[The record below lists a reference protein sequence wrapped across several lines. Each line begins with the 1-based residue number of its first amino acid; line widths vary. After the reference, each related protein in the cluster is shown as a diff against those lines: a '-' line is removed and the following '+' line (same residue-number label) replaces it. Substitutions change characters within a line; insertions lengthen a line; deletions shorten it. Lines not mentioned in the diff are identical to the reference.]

1 VKFSRLLLFLRY
13 DILFG
18 HLAIQK
24 SKIQIMNYHVG
35 KSFPG
40 AEESNMQRHQAPFRA
55 DVVGSFLRPDAIK
68 QARQQF
74 AQGEISAQQLRSVE
88 DSAIRQVVEQ
98 QCACGLHVVT
108 DGEFRRAWWHFDFF
122 DGLEGVERYDSDKG
136 IQFNGVQTKA
146 HGVRVTGKLRFG
158 DHPMLE
164 DFRFLKSI
172 SGTAQPKMTIPSP
185 SVLHFRGGRKDID
198 ATVYPQLD
206 AYFDDLATTW
216 RDAIQAFY
224 AAGCRY
230 LQLDDTVWAYL
241 CSDDQRRQIRE
252 RGDDPDELARIYA
265 RVINRALE
273 GKPDDLTIGLHVC
286 RGNFRSTWI
295 SEGGYEPVAEVLFGS
310 VNVDAFFLEYDND
323 RSGDFAPLRFVRP
336 GKQQVVLGLITTK
349 NGELEN
355 PEGIKARIQ
364 EAAKFVD
371 INQICLSPQCGFAST
386 EEGNTLTPAQQWD
399 KVRLVTKIAE
409 QVW

>member
-1 VKFSRLLLFLRY
+1 
-13 DILFG
+13 
-18 HLAIQK
+18 
-24 SKIQIMNYHVG
+24 
-35 KSFPG
+35 
-40 AEESNMQRHQAPFRA
+40 MQRHQAPFRA

-74 AQGEISAQQLRSVE
+74 AQGEISADQLRHVE
-88 DSAIRQVVEQ
+88 NEEIRHVVEQ

-122 DGLEGVERYDSDKG
+122 AGLEGVELFEAEQG

-146 HGVRVTGKLRFG
+146 HGVRVTGKVSFK

-164 DFRFLKSI
+164 DFRYLKSI
-172 SGTAQPKMTIPSP
+172 SGDAQPKMTIPSP
-185 SVLHFRGGRKDID
+185 SVLHFRGGRKVID
-198 ATVYPQLD
+198 ATVYPELD

-216 RDAIQAFY
+216 RDAIRAFY
-224 AAGCRY
+224 DAGCRY

-241 CSDDQRRQIRE
+241 CSDEQRKQIVA
-252 RGDDPDELARIYA
+252 RGDDPEELARIYA
-265 RVINRALE
+265 RVLNKALE
-273 GKPDDLTIGLHVC
+273 GKPEDLTIGLHVC

-295 SEGGYEPVAEVLFGS
+295 SEGGYEPVAEVLFGG
-310 VNVDAFFLEYDND
+310 VDVDAFFLEYDND

-355 PEGIKARIQ
+355 PEGVKARVE
-364 EAAKFVD
+364 EAAKYVD
-371 INQICLSPQCGFAST
+371 ISQICLSPQCGFAST
-386 EEGNTLTPAQQWD
+386 EEGNSLTPEQQWE
-399 KVRLVTKIAE
+399 KVRLVTRIAE

>member
-1 VKFSRLLLFLRY
+1 
-13 DILFG
+13 
-18 HLAIQK
+18 
-24 SKIQIMNYHVG
+24 
-35 KSFPG
+35 
-40 AEESNMQRHQAPFRA
+40 MQRHQAPFRA

-74 AQGEISAQQLRSVE
+74 AQGEISADQLRHIE
-88 DSAIRQVVEQ
+88 NEEIRQVVEQ

-122 DGLEGVERYDSDKG
+122 AGLEGVELFEAEQG

-146 HGVRVTGKLRFG
+146 HGVRVTGKVSFK

-164 DFRFLKSI
+164 DFRYLKSI
-172 SGTAQPKMTIPSP
+172 SGDAQPKMTIPSP
-185 SVLHFRGGRKDID
+185 SVLHFRGGRKVID
-198 ATVYPQLD
+198 ATVYPELD

-216 RDAIQAFY
+216 RDAIRAFY
-224 AAGCRY
+224 DAGCRY

-241 CSDDQRRQIRE
+241 CSDEQRKQIVA
-252 RGDDPDELARIYA
+252 RGDDPEELARIYA
-265 RVINRALE
+265 RVLNKALE
-273 GKPDDLTIGLHVC
+273 GKPEDLTIGLHVC

-295 SEGGYEPVAEVLFGS
+295 SEGGYEPVAEVLFGG

-355 PEGIKARIQ
+355 PEGVKARLE
-364 EAAKFVD
+364 EAAKYVD
-371 INQICLSPQCGFAST
+371 ISQICLSPQCGFAST
-386 EEGNTLTPAQQWD
+386 EEGNSLTPEQQWE
-399 KVRLVTKIAE
+399 KVRLVTRIAE

>member
-1 VKFSRLLLFLRY
+1 
-13 DILFG
+13 
-18 HLAIQK
+18 
-24 SKIQIMNYHVG
+24 MNYHPAKRLRRVIRR
-35 KSFPG
+35 KSMPH
-40 AEESNMQRHQAPFRA
+40 SIQPHAPFRA
-55 DVVGSFLRPDAIK
+55 DIVGSFLRPDAIK
-68 QARQQF
+68 KARLQF
-74 AQGEISAQQLRSVE
+74 AAGEITSAQLRSIE
-88 DSAIRQVVEQ
+88 DEAIRDSVEQ

-122 DGLEGVERYDSDKG
+122 DGLQGVERYESEQG
-136 IQFNGVQTKA
+136 IQFNGVQTKT
-146 HGVRVTGKLRFG
+146 HGIRVVGKVAFG

-164 DFRFLKSI
+164 DFRYLKSI
-172 SGTAQPKMTIPSP
+172 SGNAVPKMTIPSP
-185 SVLHFRGGRKDID
+185 SVLHFRGGRHAID
-198 ATVYPQLD
+198 SGVYPDLND
-206 AYFDDLATTW
+206 YFDDLAVTW

-241 CSDDQRRQIRE
+241 CSDAQRKEIRE
-252 RGDDPDELARIYA
+252 RGDNPDELAKIYA
-265 RVINRALE
+265 RVLNKALE
-273 GKPDDLTIGLHVC
+273 GKPHDLTIGLHVC

-355 PEGIKARIQ
+355 PEQIQARIQ

-371 INQICLSPQCGFAST
+371 ISQICLSPQCGFAST
-386 EEGNTLTPAQQWD
+386 EEGNSLTPAQQWD
-399 KVRLVTKIAE
+399 KVRLVTQIAE
-409 QVW
+409 KVW